1 MSPALDD
8 EARVRVERQVL
19 QAMCQGTVKGSVR
32 ELGMALLG
40 NYRWREPAH
49 QAIFSC
55 LVELSAQNL
64 EVVRSHLPERLTRK
78 GFPDI
83 EWNDLYAPHSLS
95 HQKVERLMRQLGD
108 LR

>member
-1 MSPALDD
+1 MSPALNN

-19 QAMCQGTVKGSVR
+19 QAMCGGTIKGSVR
-32 ELGMALLG
+32 ELGTALLRS
-40 NYRWREPAH
+40 YCWREPVH
-49 QAIFSC
+49 HAIFSC

-64 EVVRSHLPERLTRK
+64 EIVRCHLPERLTRK

-83 EWNDLYAPHSLS
+83 EWNDFCAPHSLS
-95 HQKVERLMRQLGD
+95 HRKVERLMRQLRD